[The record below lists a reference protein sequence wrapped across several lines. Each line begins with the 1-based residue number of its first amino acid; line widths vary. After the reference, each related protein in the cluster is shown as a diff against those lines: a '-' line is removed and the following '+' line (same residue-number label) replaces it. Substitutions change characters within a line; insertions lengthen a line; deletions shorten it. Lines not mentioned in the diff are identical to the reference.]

1 MQTGSSVATNDVQT
15 SAPTTVLGRYQIL
28 KHLAQG
34 GMADVLLARTRGI
47 EGFER
52 HVVIKR
58 IRAEQARD
66 ERYVTM
72 FLDEARL
79 AATLHHHN
87 VVQVNDIGEQDGEYF
102 FAMEYVH
109 GEDVRALLMR
119 LSSRGEQVP
128 LEHVITIITA
138 AAAGLHHAH
147 EQRGPD
153 RTPLGIV
160 HRDVSPAN
168 ILIGYD
174 GGVKVAD
181 FGIAKA
187 AHRTVETR
195 SGTLKGK
202 VAYMSPEQCVGEA
215 VDRRSDV
222 FSLGIVLYE
231 LATVRRLFKGDN
243 DFLTMTS
250 IVLGHIPAPSKFR
263 PDLPPELED
272 IILKALGNKPGERYA
287 SADEMRLALE
297 QLAAKLGLR
306 TSSTTLADYVKQQF
320 GERPEPWL
328 VEEEPDCE
336 VSIDFDGS
344 ASGIVQAPLDAVLG
358 MVVSEA
364 SSEATPAPIARAR
377 RRAITAGQA
386 PEWITARAA
395 TEAATEIERPQR
407 PMAAEP
413 LPMPE
418 PPAADPID
426 EVAALEPS
434 AAIDLAIPAVA
445 PRHRPRRV
453 IAAIAAVAVA
463 LIAASI
469 LLVAPRDADRAPE
482 AAAQPALRSQ
492 PRSAAPRVTPPA
504 APAGTTSAPPAPQST
519 TTVPV
524 APATSPSA
532 STSSATTTPIKKP
545 SRLKS
550 STRPASRKR
559 WDPRAL
565 FPE

>member
-1 MQTGSSVATNDVQT
+1 MQIGCSVGTNDAQT

-231 LATVRRLFKGDN
+231 LATVRRLFKGEN

-250 IVLGHIPAPSKFR
+250 IVLGHIPPPSKFR
-263 PDLPPELED
+263 LDLPQELED

-297 QLAAKLGLR
+297 QLAATLGLR

-344 ASGIVQAPLDAVLG
+344 ASGVVQAPLDAMLG
-358 MVVSEA
+358 MVVPVA
-364 SSEATPAPIARAR
+364 SSDATPAPIARAR

-395 TEAATEIERPQR
+395 TEIERPQR
-407 PMAAEP
+407 V
-413 LPMPE
+413 
-418 PPAADPID
+418 DPVD
-426 EVAALEPS
+426 EVVALEPS
-434 AAIDLAIPAVA
+434 VASEPAMPVVV
-445 PRHRPRRV
+445 PRRRPRRV
-453 IAAIAAVAVA
+453 IGAIAAIAVA
-463 LIAASI
+463 LIAASL
-469 LLVAPRDADRAPE
+469 LLVAPRDVDRAPE
-482 AAAQPALRSQ
+482 AAAEPAIRSL
-492 PRSAAPRVTPPA
+492 PRSAAPQPTPPA
-504 APAGTTSAPPAPQST
+504 APPGTTSGPPASQPPA
-519 TTVPV
+519 TVPEAT
-524 APATSPSA
+524 APVTSPSA
-532 STSSATTTPIKKP
+532 STSPSTTPPIKKP

-550 STRPASRKR
+550 SARPASRKR